1 MNTASASEG
10 VRENRRTKKHSPVFL
25 AVFTIFFFATAVC
38 VAVTCVGIALARPAA
53 HDTPWFWAAGKLLA
67 HGKNPYNREAVRQIE
82 LGMGVPLRGRDVLMV
97 LNPPYTFF
105 LLIPLGLLGAREAV
119 VAWSALLLAFLI
131 VSVKAVCAAVDG
143 PYRSSYLLL
152 AWFFV
157 PAICCIEVGQTG
169 LITLAGLAL
178 FLWLQEKRPA
188 WAGAA
193 LSLCA
198 VKPHLLF
205 PFGVALLAWMVV
217 RRKWAVAWGAAA
229 ALAAES
235 LVAMAFDL
243 HIWTQYRTMLR
254 TEPFAAK
261 PISTLGV
268 GLRMLLDRNAL
279 WLEFVPAVVGCAWAL
294 WYFWRNRERWDWR
307 THGSLVTL
315 VSVAVAP
322 YAWITDQVLAIPAI
336 LFALLGGRK
345 LRKGSVTLLMAIIA
359 AKELQMIV
367 TKSFLSRWDAA
378 VAVAWIAWYLYAV
391 SGRVGDVGDEDF
403 VQPMTPAILRGD
415 SSS

>member
-1 MNTASASEG
+1 MNTASSSEWASEEKHA
-10 VRENRRTKKHSPVFL
+10 RKHSTAFL
-25 AVFTIFFFATAVC
+25 AVFTIFLFTTVVC
-38 VAVTCVGIALARPAA
+38 VGVACVGIGLARPAG
-53 HDTPWFWAAGKLLA
+53 HDTQWFWAAGKLLA
-67 HGKNPYNREAVRQIE
+67 HGKNPYNREAIRQIE

-105 LLIPLGLLGAREAV
+105 LLIPLGLLGARAAV

-131 VSVKAVCAAVDG
+131 VSVKAVCASVEG

-152 AWFFV
+152 AWFFA

-178 FLWLQEKRPA
+178 FLWLQERRPA

-198 VKPHLLF
+198 TKPHLLI
-205 PFGVALLAWMVV
+205 PFGVALLAWMAL
-217 RRKWAVAWGAAA
+217 RRKWAVVWGAAA
-229 ALAAES
+229 ALAVES
-235 LVAMAFDL
+235 LVAMAFDP
-243 HIWTQYRTMLR
+243 HIWSQYRMMLR
-254 TEPFAAK
+254 TEPFVGK

-268 GLRMLLDRNAL
+268 GLRMALDRNAL
-279 WLEFVPAVVGCAWAL
+279 WLEFVPAALGCAWVL
-294 WYFWRNRERWDWR
+294 WYFWRNRERWNWQ

-345 LRKGSVTLLMAIIA
+345 LRKGSVALLMAIIA
-359 AKELQMIV
+359 AKELQMIL
-367 TKSFLSRWDAA
+367 TRSFLSRWDAA
-378 VAVAWIAWYLYAV
+378 VAVAWLAWYLYAV
-391 SGRVGDVGDEDF
+391 SGR
-403 VQPMTPAILRGD
+403 PPASCEGLE
-415 SSS
+415 SAAAH